1 MNRNK
6 PLLNA
11 PLQNAADFSGV
22 AGEIHGYS
30 PERSPHAWE
39 TAHKPLRRTYRER
52 MAEENATIV
61 DQPEADAKSA
71 GLRYVS
77 DNKPGI
83 RRERRGDEF
92 IFFDADG
99 RRIED
104 EKELKRIR
112 SIGIPPAYENVWIC
126 PYANGHLQA
135 TGYDARGRKQYRY
148 HPQWRRV
155 RDDNKY
161 DRMMLFGK
169 ALPKIRARVAED
181 LAKPGLPREKVLAT
195 IVKLLEVSRI
205 RVGNEEYAR
214 TNHSFG
220 LSTMRN
226 RHVKV
231 EGSRM
236 VFRFRGKS
244 GKRHAIEVADRRI
257 ARVVAKC
264 QELPGQ
270 HLFQYLDEN
279 DEPVEVGSDEVN
291 AYLQEITG
299 EQFTAKDFRTWSGT
313 VLAAMALQE
322 FEAVDTQA
330 TAKKNVVAAIESVSK
345 TLGNTPA
352 ICRKCY
358 VHPDIIEGYMEGT
371 LVHELRELAD
381 AKIRDDLGDLPP
393 EEAAVL
399 ALLSKRLEKQEAGAT
414 PSTLAGKLVSLAR
427 KGRKKRSP
435 NGSSGREAA

>member
-1 MNRNK
+1 
-6 PLLNA
+6 
-11 PLQNAADFSGV
+11 
-22 AGEIHGYS
+22 
-30 PERSPHAWE
+30 
-39 TAHKPLRRTYRER
+39 
-52 MAEENATIV
+52 MAEENAAV
-61 DQPEADAKSA
+61 ADQPEVDAKSA

-83 RRERRGDEF
+83 RRERCGEEF
-92 IFFDADG
+92 VYLDVHG
-99 RRIED
+99 RQIED

-112 SIGIPPAYENVWIC
+112 SIGIPPAYERVWIC
-126 PYANGHLQA
+126 PYANGHIQA

-155 RDDNKY
+155 RDENKY
-161 DRMMLFGK
+161 DRMMQFGK

-181 LAKPGLPREKVLAT
+181 FAKPGLPREKVLAT
-195 IVKLLEVSRI
+195 VVKLLEVSRI
-205 RVGNEEYAR
+205 RVGNEEYAK

-231 EGSRM
+231 EGSKIL
-236 VFRFRGKS
+236 FRFRGKS
-244 GKRHAIEVADRRI
+244 GKRHEIEVADRRI

-299 EQFTAKDFRTWSGT
+299 EQFTAKDFRTWFGT

-322 FEAVDTQA
+322 FEAVDGQA
-330 TAKKNVVAAIESVSK
+330 AAKKNVVAAIESVSK
-345 TLGNTPA
+345 ALGNTPA

-358 VHPDIIEGYMEGT
+358 VHPRIIEGYMEGT
-371 LVHELRELAD
+371 LVHEFRELAD
-381 AKIRDDLGDLPP
+381 AKIKSDLENLPP

-399 ALLSKRLEKQEAGAT
+399 ALLSKRLEKQEVEAAPAAAANGKRAA
-414 PSTLAGKLVSLAR
+414 SALSGKLVNLAR
-427 KGRKKRSP
+427 KDRKKRSR
-435 NGSSGREAA
+435 NGSNGCQAA

>member
-1 MNRNK
+1 
-6 PLLNA
+6 
-11 PLQNAADFSGV
+11 
-22 AGEIHGYS
+22 
-30 PERSPHAWE
+30 
-39 TAHKPLRRTYRER
+39 
-52 MAEENATIV
+52 MAEECAAV
-61 DQPEADAKSA
+61 ADQPEVDAKSA

-83 RRERRGDEF
+83 RRERRGNEF
-92 IFFDADG
+92 VYFDVHG
-99 RRIED
+99 QQIED
-104 EKELKRIR
+104 EKELRRIR

-155 RDDNKY
+155 RDENKY

-181 LAKPGLPREKVLAT
+181 LDKPGLPREKVLAT
-195 IVKLLEVSRI
+195 VVKLLEVSRI
-205 RVGNEEYAR
+205 RVGNEEYAK

-231 EGSRM
+231 EGSKIL
-236 VFRFRGKS
+236 FRFRGKS
-244 GKRHAIEVADRRI
+244 GKRHEIEVADRRI
-257 ARVVAKC
+257 ARVVSKC

-299 EQFTAKDFRTWSGT
+299 EQFTAKDFRTWFGT

-322 FEAVDTQA
+322 FEAVDSQA
-330 TAKKNVVAAIESVSK
+330 AAKKNVVAAIESVSK
-345 TLGNTPA
+345 ALGNTPA

-358 VHPDIIEGYMEGT
+358 VHPHIIEGYMEGT

-381 AKIRDDLGDLPP
+381 AKIKNDLEDLPP

-399 ALLSKRLEKQEAGAT
+399 ALLSKRLEKQEAEAAPAAAASGKDAA
-414 PSTLAGKLVSLAR
+414 SALAGKLVNLAR
-427 KGRKKRSP
+427 KDRKKRGR
-435 NGSSGREAA
+435 NGSNGRQAA

>member
-1 MNRNK
+1 
-6 PLLNA
+6 
-11 PLQNAADFSGV
+11 
-22 AGEIHGYS
+22 
-30 PERSPHAWE
+30 
-39 TAHKPLRRTYRER
+39 
-52 MAEENATIV
+52 MAEESATVV
-61 DQPEADAKSA
+61 DQPEIDAKSA

-77 DNKPGI
+77 DDKPGI

-92 IFFDADG
+92 VYFDVHG
-99 RRIED
+99 RAIED

-135 TGYDARGRKQYRY
+135 TGFDARGRKQYRY
-148 HPQWRRV
+148 HPEWRRV
-155 RDDNKY
+155 RDENKY
-161 DRMMLFGK
+161 GRMMQFGK

-195 IVKLLEVSRI
+195 VVKLLEVSRI
-205 RVGNEEYAR
+205 RVGNEEYAK

-231 EGSRM
+231 DGSRIL
-236 VFRFRGKS
+236 FRFKGKS
-244 GKRHAIEVADRRI
+244 GKRHEIEVADRRI

-270 HLFQYLDEN
+270 HLFQYLDQNE
-279 DEPVEVGSDEVN
+279 EPVEVGSDEVN

-322 FEAVDTQA
+322 FETVDGQA
-330 TAKKNVVAAIESVSK
+330 AAKKNVVAAIESVSK
-345 TLGNTPA
+345 ALGNTPA

-358 VHPDIIEGYMEGT
+358 VHPHIIEGYMEGT

-381 AKIRDDLGDLPP
+381 AKIEHDLERLPP

-399 ALLSKRLEKQEAGAT
+399 ALLSKRLEKQETEAAPAAGNGKNAAAA
-414 PSTLAGKLVSLAR
+414 LEGKLVSLAR
-427 KGRKKRSP
+427 KDRKKR
-435 NGSSGREAA
+435 GKTEGTGHQAA

>member
-1 MNRNK
+1 M
-6 PLLNA
+6 
-11 PLQNAADFSGV
+11 
-22 AGEIHGYS
+22 
-30 PERSPHAWE
+30 
-39 TAHKPLRRTYRER
+39 TRTPRVDVTLY
-52 MAEENATIV
+52 MAEENATV
-61 DQPEADAKSA
+61 ADQPEVDAKAA

-77 DNKPGI
+77 DSKPGI

-92 IFFDADG
+92 VYFDVHG

-126 PYANGHLQA
+126 PYANGHIQA

-148 HPQWRRV
+148 HPEWRRV
-155 RDDNKY
+155 RDENKY
-161 DRMMLFGK
+161 GRMMHFGK

-181 LAKPGLPREKVLAT
+181 LAKPELPREKVLAT
-195 IVKLLEVSRI
+195 VVKLLEVSRI
-205 RVGNEEYAR
+205 RVGNEEYAK

-231 EGSRM
+231 EGSKIL
-236 VFRFRGKS
+236 FRFRGKS
-244 GKRHAIEVADRRI
+244 GKRHEIEVADRRI

-279 DEPVEVGSDEVN
+279 EQPVEVGSDEVN

-330 TAKKNVVAAIESVSK
+330 SAKKNVVAAIESVSK
-345 TLGNTPA
+345 ALGNTPA

-358 VHPDIIEGYMEGT
+358 VHPHIIEGYMEGT
-371 LVHELRELAD
+371 LVHELREIAN
-381 AKIRDDLGDLPP
+381 AKIERDLEKLPP

-399 ALLSKRLEKQEAGAT
+399 ALLSRRLEKQ
-414 PSTLAGKLVSLAR
+414 
-427 KGRKKRSP
+427 
-435 NGSSGREAA
+435 

>member
-1 MNRNK
+1 
-6 PLLNA
+6 
-11 PLQNAADFSGV
+11 
-22 AGEIHGYS
+22 
-30 PERSPHAWE
+30 
-39 TAHKPLRRTYRER
+39 
-52 MAEENATIV
+52 MAEESAAV
-61 DQPEADAKSA
+61 ADQPEVDAKSA

-77 DNKPGI
+77 DTKPGI

-92 IFFDADG
+92 VYFDVHG
-99 RRIED
+99 RQIGD

-112 SIGIPPAYENVWIC
+112 SIGIPPAYERVWIC
-126 PYANGHLQA
+126 PYPNGHLQA

-155 RDDNKY
+155 RDENKY
-161 DRMMLFGK
+161 DRMMQFGK

-195 IVKLLEVSRI
+195 VVKLLEVSRI
-205 RVGNEEYAR
+205 RVGNEEYAK

-231 EGSRM
+231 EGSKIL
-236 VFRFRGKS
+236 FRFRGKS
-244 GKRHAIEVADRRI
+244 GKRHEIEVADRRI

-322 FEAVDTQA
+322 FEAVDNQA
-330 TAKKNVVAAIESVSK
+330 AAKKHVVAAIESVSK
-345 TLGNTPA
+345 ALGNTPA

-358 VHPDIIEGYMEGT
+358 VHPHIIEGYMEGT

-381 AKIRDDLGDLPP
+381 AKIKSDLETLPP

-399 ALLSKRLEKQEAGAT
+399 ALLSKRLEKQESEAAPAAAAGGKDAA
-414 PSTLAGKLVSLAR
+414 SALEGKLVNLAR
-427 KGRKKRSP
+427 KDRKKRSNKGS
-435 NGSSGREAA
+435 NGRQAA